1 MAYTETTTVGYGTRV
16 GNSFKGIGSGIL
28 MFLAGTALLWW
39 NEGNFVKMDKALNEA
54 EGNYEELSNIDKID
68 ADKDGQLIYAT
79 GVAKTADSLVDDQ
92 FGIGVNAVKMQ
103 RTVEYYQWV
112 EQVKEEK
119 KDKLG
124 GSQEIKKTYTYKQ
137 EWVSQPVQ
145 SSQFKDP
152 AAQSRNRNFV
162 LTTVEPE
169 SKQATKVTFGAFE
182 LSESQ
187 ISSISG
193 REPLELNI
201 DSAKL
206 VSMSNQARQ
215 EYQRNTTTSYGM
227 SNTDTA
233 KYVHADQNVLYF
245 GQNPGAPAV
254 GDVRVTWT
262 YVKPENKISIIAKQ
276 KDNSFTA
283 YKAKNGKTIQ
293 MLTMGTKAPEEM
305 FQDAHDSND
314 MMLWVWRIVGI
325 MLVIGGLKGIF
336 GFLETILKVVPFLA
350 GIFGWGVG
358 VVCTVV
364 GFVWSLIII
373 ALAWLFYRPVIG
385 ITILAIAGFLIW
397 VFAFKGK
404 DKLKELAANAK
415 NRSAAQP
422 AATAVE
428 AEPQA
433 GTPVE

>member
-1 MAYTETTTVGYGTRV
+1 
-16 GNSFKGIGSGIL
+16 
-28 MFLAGTALLWW
+28 
-39 NEGNFVKMDKALNEA
+39 
-54 EGNYEELSNIDKID
+54 
-68 ADKDGQLIYAT
+68 
-79 GVAKTADSLVDDQ
+79 
-92 FGIGVNAVKMQ
+92 
-103 RTVEYYQWV
+103 
-112 EQVKEEK
+112 
-119 KDKLG
+119 
-124 GSQEIKKTYTYKQ
+124 
-137 EWVSQPVQ
+137 
-145 SSQFKDP
+145 
-152 AAQSRNRNFV
+152 
-162 LTTVEPE
+162 
-169 SKQATKVTFGAFE
+169 
-182 LSESQ
+182 
-187 ISSISG
+187 
-193 REPLELNI
+193 
-201 DSAKL
+201 
-206 VSMSNQARQ
+206 MSNQARQ